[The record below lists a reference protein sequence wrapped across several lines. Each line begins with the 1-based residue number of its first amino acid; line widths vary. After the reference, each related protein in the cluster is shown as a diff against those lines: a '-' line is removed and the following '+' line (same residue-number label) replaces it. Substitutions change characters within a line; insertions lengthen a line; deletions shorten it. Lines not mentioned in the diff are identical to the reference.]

1 MARHPSSRMNRS
13 VGRPST
19 DDVLEIEN
27 IILQIALDEFLERGY
42 GGASLTRIVEKAC
55 ISKTTLY
62 SRYGSKKELFRAII
76 FHQINRIDPGSLLR
90 LDSKD
95 CSLEQGLQ
103 SYANRML
110 ELNLQGEMHALNKLI
125 NSEAAR
131 FPELGAAAAERT
143 RLGIARIADFIERCA
158 QAEGYRCRN
167 ADLVAQAFIMML
179 RGWYMNILLT
189 NETITTAKRKKWVE
203 GVVHILLADKKNW

>member
-1 MARHPSSRMNRS
+1 MARQSSSRLNRS
-13 VGRPST
+13 AGRPST
-19 DDVLEIEN
+19 EDALEIES

-42 GGASLTRIVEKAC
+42 GGASLTRIVEKAG

-62 SRYGSKKELFRAII
+62 SRYGSKEELFRAII
-76 FHQINRIDPGSLLR
+76 YSQINRIDPGSLLQI
-90 LDSKD
+90 DSKD
-95 CSLEQGLQ
+95 CDLAQGLK

-110 ELNLQGEMHALNKLI
+110 ELNLQGEMLAVNKLI

-158 QAEGYRCRN
+158 QAEGASCNN
-167 ADLVAQAFIMML
+167 AELVAQAFIMML
-179 RGWYMNILLT
+179 RGWYMNVLLT
-189 NETITTAKRKKWVE
+189 NEAITTARRRKWVE
-203 GVVHILLADKKNW
+203 GTVHILLSAKDDW